1 MNCSSAVRG
10 MYGGFMSTAFP
21 PSEDD
26 ESAYIFVDHRSEDGC
41 IVEWVSER
49 LASKDAL
56 SVRADGT
63 ALFVTH
69 RGREYRLPL
78 TISGHDRCVAI
89 SSLAELLKN
98 DYRFFVLAPWRGS
111 DAHGLL
117 VVPESQMRAWG
128 SIPEHLEPL
137 RFGFDYFNGINI
149 PYLNHED
156 SAPNWATESEA
167 ARLSGEALMRFYGV
181 FLLGTK
187 ELDPGAAAAFAKAA
201 VKDPTLREFVD
212 WPENASEAEI
222 AAIVE
227 KAIDEGLQ
235 GAGLKEWRSEFDN
248 AMQDLR
254 TATDGPPWEK
264 K

>member
-1 MNCSSAVRG
+1 

-21 PSEDD
+21 PSVDD
-26 ESAYIFVDHRSEDGC
+26 ESAYIFVDHHSEEGC
-41 IVEWVSER
+41 IVEWVSDR
-49 LASKDAL
+49 LAPKDTL

-63 ALFVTH
+63 ELFVTH
-69 RGREYRLPL
+69 RDREYRLPL
-78 TISGHDRCVAI
+78 TISRHDRFVAI

-98 DYRFFVLAPWRGS
+98 DYRFFVLSPWRGS
-111 DAHGLL
+111 DTHRLL
-117 VVPESQMRAWG
+117 VVPESHARAWG

-167 ARLSGEALMRFYGV
+167 ARLSGEALTRFYGV

-187 ELDPGAAAAFAKAA
+187 KLDPGAAAAFAKAA
-201 VKDPTLREFVD
+201 VKDPSLREFVD

-235 GAGLKEWRSEFDN
+235 GAGVKEWRSGFDN
-248 AMQDLR
+248 AMQDLW
-254 TATDGPPWEK
+254 TVTGGPTWK
-264 K
+264 KK